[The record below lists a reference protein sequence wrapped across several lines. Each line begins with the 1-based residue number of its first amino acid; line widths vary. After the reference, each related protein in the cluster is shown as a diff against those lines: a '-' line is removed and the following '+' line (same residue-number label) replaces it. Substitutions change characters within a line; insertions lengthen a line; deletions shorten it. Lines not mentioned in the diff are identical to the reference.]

1 METHKLLRI
10 GNRNDA
16 LEQLEQLIRIAK
28 ASAEANKALAHG
40 LEALKDV
47 IVREAI

>member
-1 METHKLLRI
+1 MGTPEMPRI
-10 GNRNDA
+10 GNHSDA
-16 LEQLEQLIRIAK
+16 IELLKRLIKLAK
-28 ASAEANKALAHG
+28 ANNKKSKTLIMG